1 MMLEV
6 YAGEEE
12 EMAQCF
18 QEVCA
23 FSDGLLAVFQ
33 NDSEGAGSQ
42 ADWLI
47 TASSFVA
54 SLRSCAWREWAKV
67 CESVEDQ
74 QSIDKSPALYLMPLL
89 HYTLRLLSYPD
100 ISPIHKCWAA
110 HAVGGISAALL
121 EVYGGGSVPL
131 LPSPEQVAHQMP
143 SIMAMDPGQSSGGTW
158 CVRRFQSGGV
168 IF

>member
-1 MMLEV
+1 MNGAPSEV
-6 YAGEEE
+6 CDGAEE
-12 EMAQCF
+12 EMAQRF
-18 QEVCA
+18 QEACA

-33 NDSEGAGSQ
+33 KNCKGVASK

-47 TASSFVA
+47 TASRFVA

-67 CESVEDQ
+67 CETVQDRE
-74 QSIDKSPALYLMPLL
+74 SIDKSPALYLMPLL

-121 EVYGGGSVPL
+121 EVYRGGSVSL
-131 LPSPEQVAHQMP
+131 LPSSEQMAHQMP
-143 SIMAMDPGQSSGGTW
+143 SIMAMDSGQNRCGTW
-158 CVRRFQSGGV
+158 WVRPLFK
-168 IF
+168 

>member
-1 MMLEV
+1 
-6 YAGEEE
+6 
-12 EMAQCF
+12 MAQRF
-18 QEVCA
+18 REACA

-33 NDSEGAGSQ
+33 NDSKGAASQ

-67 CESVEDQ
+67 CETVQSQE
-74 QSIDKSPALYLMPLL
+74 SIDKSPALYLMPLL

-121 EVYGGGSVPL
+121 EVYGGGSVPRL
-131 LPSPEQVAHQMP
+131 LSPEQVAHQIP
-143 SIMAMDPGQSSGGTW
+143 SIMAMDPGQSSDGTW
-158 CVRRFQSGGV
+158 WVRRLQKSGM
-168 IF
+168 IIIDTSIAF

>member
-1 MMLEV
+1 
-6 YAGEEE
+6 
-12 EMAQCF
+12 MAQRF
-18 QEVCA
+18 QEACA
-23 FSDGLLAVFQ
+23 FSDRLLDVFQ
-33 NDSEGAGSQ
+33 NDSTGAASQ

-67 CESVEDQ
+67 CETVRDLEP
-74 QSIDKSPALYLMPLL
+74 IDKSPALYLMPLL

-121 EVYGGGSVPL
+121 EVYGGGSFPL

-143 SIMAMDPGQSSGGTW
+143 SITAMDPGQSKGGTW
-158 CVRRFQSGGV
+158 WVRRFQGRSM